1 MAAVTITTQSR
12 MHVLGDRRCKF
23 YKLTIADTNTLT
35 VAGLKNV
42 QHCSVEP
49 VASAT
54 AVGVS
59 GIVGNVV
66 TFTAGG
72 TVTGATV
79 AVFGN

>member
-1 MAAVTITTQSR
+1 MAAVTVTTQSR
-12 MHVLGDRRCKF
+12 PHVIGDRRMKF
-23 YKLTIADTNTLT
+23 YTLTIADTNTLT
-35 VAGLKNV
+35 VSGMKLV

-59 GIVGNVV
+59 SISANVV

-72 TVTGATV
+72 TVTGAKV